1 MTEQNSTQSTEL
13 SKSLQKALDDARL
26 EESPPHIDQ
35 QIIAFAKQNTPAKAR
50 PIYNRWMPAA
60 TACCLAGIAVLIA
73 LPMTPS
79 LDPTFESSDVV
90 SDSDLAGRETRESA
104 LPAAPAQAKADTY
117 SGAGT
122 NERDVRN
129 LRDKRKKIVASDAAP
144 ETSSTSL
151 AVALP
156 PQTELTHSASTRA
169 ISQNRR
175 RIRSEAYSE
184 PEAEFA
190 QAQTIP
196 AASSVKGIHSQE
208 NHSNSESGQLSARL
222 ELSQK
227 HYQRLL
233 IISNATPLL
242 ATSKTLHGSD
252 ALLNADTNTREGL
265 ADTTLALSDIKAKM
279 AVKKRTREPKAKN
292 PTEQELEK
300 ESNYRTLR
308 EECDCQLPESL
319 DDAVR
324 MLVNGDIVASAKQ
337 P

>member
-1 MTEQNSTQSTEL
+1 M
-13 SKSLQKALDDARL
+13 
-26 EESPPHIDQ
+26 
-35 QIIAFAKQNTPAKAR
+35 AK
-50 PIYNRWMPAA
+50 YNRYQRTAKYSNEFKA
-60 TACCLAGIAVLIA
+60 TAVL
-73 LPMTPS
+73 LS
-79 LDPTFESSDVV
+79 HLDECTVKSVAEDLDIHPVQLSIWRKQYRDGEIV
-90 SDSDLAGRETRESA
+90 S
-104 LPAAPAQAKADTY
+104 
-117 SGAGT
+117 
-122 NERDVRN
+122 
-129 LRDKRKKIVASDAAP
+129 DKRKKIVASDAAP